1 MISQKQEL
9 QLQQKLS
16 PRQILLMRLLQIPV
30 ASLEQRIEQELEE
43 NPALELAEDEMGND
57 EPTLDNNS
65 EEEDFSFETEA
76 ETETNKEDDS
86 YEELN
91 TDLDIDDYFA
101 EDYANPDY
109 IPTSSNV
116 NKDEEQSNR
125 DWMYVSS
132 ESFQE
137 SLLAQLGMF
146 DLSEE
151 DEKIAVFLIGNI
163 DDSGYMSRSE
173 ANMANDLL
181 FNMNISTT
189 EEHLD
194 KLIIEVIQKFDPSG
208 IGARDLQECLS
219 IQLDR
224 AIDKDDPNVVLA
236 KRIIDRY
243 FSEFTKK
250 HFDKIKKGLSCTD
263 KQFELAIAQLLK
275 LNPKPGAI
283 FSSVEDINYII
294 PDFMVTVN
302 DKTQQLELSLQGVSL
317 PELRIG
323 KMYQGLYK
331 EIQNKKTISSSEK
344 KEAMNF
350 VKQKVNAAR
359 WFIEALSQ
367 REQTLYKTMEA
378 IMNYQKDFF
387 LTGDEMMLKPMVS
400 KDIAA
405 EIEMDISTVS
415 RVVRLKHVL
424 TPYGVYSLKF
434 FFSESMTK
442 EDGEEVS
449 SHEIKKIISDT
460 VKAEDKN
467 NPLTDL
473 TLCTVLNEK
482 GYNIARRTVAKYREQ
497 LNIPVARLRK

>member
-43 NPALELAEDEMGND
+43 NPALELAEDEIEND
-57 EPTLDNNS
+57 ESTLDDTI
-65 EEEDFSFETEA
+65 EDDDFSFETEFVN
-76 ETETNKEDDS
+76 NKEEENF
-86 YEELN
+86 EELN
-91 TDLDIDDYFA
+91 NDLNIDDYFA
-101 EDYANPDY
+101 EDYANSDY
-109 IPTSSNV
+109 IPSSSNAS
-116 NKDEEQSNR
+116 KEEERPNR

-151 DEKIAVFLIGNI
+151 DEKMAVFLVGNI
-163 DDSGYMSRSE
+163 DDSGYLSRSE
-173 ANMANDLL
+173 ANMVNDLL
-181 FNMNISTT
+181 FNLNISTT
-189 EEHLD
+189 EQHLN
-194 KLIIEVIQKFDPSG
+194 KLITEVIQKFDPPG

-224 AIDKDDPNVVLA
+224 AIGRDTTDVMLA

-243 FSEFTKK
+243 FAEFTKK
-250 HFDKIKKGLSCTD
+250 HFNKIKKGLSCTD
-263 KQFELAIAQLLK
+263 KQFEEAIARLLK

-283 FSSVEDINYII
+283 FSTIEDINYII

-302 DKTQQLELSLQGVSL
+302 EKTQQLELSLQGVNL

-331 EIQNKKTISSSEK
+331 ELQNKKTISNSER

-367 REQTLYKTMEA
+367 REQTLYKTMGA

-387 LTGDEMMLKPMVS
+387 LTGNEMTLRPMVS
-400 KDIAA
+400 KDIAM
-405 EIEMDISTVS
+405 EIGMDISTVS

-449 SHEIKKIISDT
+449 SREIKKIISDT
-460 VKAEDKN
+460 IETEDKN

-473 TLCTVLNEK
+473 TLCAVLNEK

>member
-16 PRQILLMRLLQIPV
+16 PRQILLMRLLQIPII
-30 ASLEQRIEQELEE
+30 SLEQRIEQELEE
-43 NPALELAEDEMGND
+43 NPALELAEEENGSEDTTFDDNEEND
-57 EPTLDNNS
+57 YSLES
-65 EEEDFSFETEA
+65 ENV
-76 ETETNKEDDS
+76 TNENDS
-86 YEELN
+86 YEEEYN
-91 TDLDIDDYFA
+91 KESDIDIDDYFA
-101 EDYANPDY
+101 EDYAGNDY
-109 IPTSSNV
+109 TPSSNT
-116 NKDEEQSNR
+116 NKDEEYMNR
-125 DWMYVSS
+125 DSMYTSN

-151 DEKIAVFLIGNI
+151 DVKITTFLLGNI
-163 DDSGYMSRSE
+163 DESGYLSRSE
-173 ANMANDLL
+173 SNMVNDLL
-181 FNMNISTT
+181 FNMNITT
-189 EEHLD
+189 TVDHLD
-194 KLIIEVIQKFDPSG
+194 KLITEVIHKFDPPG
-208 IGARDLQECLS
+208 IGARDLRECLL
-219 IQLDR
+219 IQLER
-224 AIDKDDPNVVLA
+224 IDKTEPDIILA
-236 KRIIDRY
+236 KRIIEKY
-243 FSEFTKK
+243 FVEFTKK
-250 HFDKIKKGLSCTD
+250 HFDRIKKGLSCSN
-263 KQFELAIAQLLK
+263 QEFEKAIACLLR
-275 LNPKPGAI
+275 LNPKPGTG
-283 FSSVEDINYII
+283 FSSAEDINYIV
-294 PDFMVTVN
+294 PDFTVSVN
-302 DKTQQLELSLQGVSL
+302 DKTQQLELSLQGVNM
-317 PELRIG
+317 PELRVG

-331 EIQNKKTISSSEK
+331 ELQNKKAISNTER
-344 KEAMNF
+344 KEAMDF

-387 LTGDEMMLKPMVS
+387 YTGDEMMLKPMVS

-405 EIEMDISTVS
+405 EIGMDISTVS

-424 TPYGVYSLKF
+424 TPYGVYPLKF

-460 VKAEDKN
+460 VQGEDKN

-473 TLCTVLNEK
+473 TLCSILNEK

-497 LNIPVARLRK
+497 LGIPVARLRK